1 MTKFVQTFMIAT
13 LAGTSLSGCA
23 VFNGKEV
30 WPGER
35 TFVQFMTTPIGE
47 LLRRAPAEETQ
58 FANETTTEE
67 VVVEVAENSETVQS
81 VKVTEM
87 TVADD
92 AVTWDDV
99 VEDYLDAPL
108 TRTQTT
114 VQTVETT
121 TTPAIE
127 IIEGEVTTRVL
138 SNEELRALLRRSG
151 SSTTYTGTSTQ
162 SAHSGMS
169 TVASG
174 GTVTTTQTVAPITQT
189 VTVTESSYAHSGAQ
203 AGLTQAD
210 LQSML
215 RHSGGI
221 KTKYKQSEYAPL
233 RTGVKT
239 VSSPAT
245 TTIHSSSS
253 SMSSSSVGGASID
266 HAGLQTTSST
276 TTSTYATVDTDISYV
291 RMGGGA
297 SLEDWRACEAE
308 FGNYWAFDN
317 DTHVGKLNPDF
328 ERCMTSQNYDVET
341 SIKTEIIQPTSAP
354 VTTTRTSKLP

>member
-67 VVVEVAENSETVQS
+67 TVVEVAENSETFETVE
-81 VKVTEM
+81 VTE
-87 TVADD
+87 AIIHED
-92 AVTWDDV
+92 ALAWDDV

-108 TRTQTT
+108 TRTQTN
-114 VQTVETT
+114 VQAVET

-138 SNEELRALLRRSG
+138 SNEELRALLRSSG
-151 SSTTYTGTSTQ
+151 SSTTYSGTST
-162 SAHSGMS
+162 HSGMS
-169 TVASG
+169 TVKSG
-174 GTVTTTQTVAPITQT
+174 GAVTTTQTVAPITQT
-189 VTVTESSYAHSGAQ
+189 VTVTESSYAQSGSE

-253 SMSSSSVGGASID
+253 SMSSSSVGRASVD

-297 SLEDWRACEAE
+297 SLEDWRACEAK
-308 FGNYWAFDN
+308 FGNYWAFDD
-317 DTHVGKLNPDF
+317 DTHVGMLNPDF
-328 ERCMTSQNYDVET
+328 ERCMTSQDYEVET

-354 VTTTRTSKLP
+354 VTTTRTTKLQ